1 MLCPGG
7 GETVEK
13 VRRESDSKD
22 KKRPFRYNLLEG
34 IICQLK
40 VLLIE
45 KLNMIKII
53 RYISVQEELLL
64 LFFFY
69 KDNN

>member
-1 MLCPGG
+1 MLCPG
-7 GETVEK
+7 EEKQWKRSDEK
-13 VRRESDSKD
+13 VIQKTRNDPSV
-22 KKRPFRYNLLEG
+22 NLLEG

-64 LFFFY
+64 LFFFS